1 MNLYPNSSHKYPER
15 LKLMSLRAPR
25 ILLRCVVIS
34 HEKTRLLLYTRSDNF
49 YSCLWN
55 LIKDGVRRRRKN
67 CGFTLIEILIASAIL
82 SIVLVAVYSTF
93 FLTEKALNGL
103 DESMVKMQE
112 MRRAI
117 DIFRRELDSVFWSE
131 ADEKTLLK
139 IQDRDLYGKQTTEIT
154 FTTFTPLKSGLSRIS
169 YFVEEKDNKLNLMK
183 KIESPYHD
191 EKVEAVDIIE
201 NLESFSVEV
210 RYKGQ
215 WVKTWDTEIARNI
228 PEEIRIR
235 LSSKIRDNTLD
246 IFEISKPKIGRTL

>member
-1 MNLYPNSSHKYPER
+1 MKNE
-15 LKLMSLRAPR
+15 
-25 ILLRCVVIS
+25 V
-34 HEKTRLLLYTRSDNF
+34 
-49 YSCLWN
+49 
-55 LIKDGVRRRRKN
+55 GRRRKN

-139 IQDRDLYGKQTTEIT
+139 VQDRDLYGKQTTEIT

-210 RYKGQ
+210 RYNGQ
-215 WVKTWDTEIARNI
+215 WVKTWNTEIARNI

-235 LSSKIRDNTLD
+235 LSSKIKDNTLD
-246 IFEISKPKIGRTL
+246 IFEISRPKIGRTL